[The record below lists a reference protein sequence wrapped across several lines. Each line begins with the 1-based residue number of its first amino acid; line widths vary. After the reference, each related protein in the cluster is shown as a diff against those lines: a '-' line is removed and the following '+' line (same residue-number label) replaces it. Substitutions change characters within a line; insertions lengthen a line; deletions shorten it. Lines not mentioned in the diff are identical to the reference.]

1 MDIVKNFLRS
11 SDIETIF
18 LFPREQA
25 HDDDDG
31 NDNDILRDISF
42 LVIVPYSTIFFS
54 RVESTFGQFFSGM

>member
-1 MDIVKNFLRS
+1 MDTVKNFLRS

-25 HDDDDG
+25 HYD
-31 NDNDILRDISF
+31 NDNDVLGDISF
-42 LVIVPYSTIFFS
+42 LVIVAYSTIIFS